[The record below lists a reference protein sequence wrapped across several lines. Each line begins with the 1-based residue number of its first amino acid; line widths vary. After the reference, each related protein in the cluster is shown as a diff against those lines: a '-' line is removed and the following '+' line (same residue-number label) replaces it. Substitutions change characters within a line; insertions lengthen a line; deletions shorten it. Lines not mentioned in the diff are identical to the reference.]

1 MAALKKTVLL
11 YGDASVREIDN
22 GVKNK
27 FRWEWLQETVT
38 IDGYHHKL
46 KDCFQKIAT
55 AGKVCCNYCND
66 TINYS
71 ANGKRALVSHVKQ
84 AKHLKAW
91 HVRRDNMKL
100 VVDSG
105 GVITTET
112 RNAVRT
118 VQLIDRV
125 ANSQVSSDFT
135 YLLLTVPM
143 TEYGQMSSSTSKF

>member
-1 MAALKKTVLL
+1 
-11 YGDASVREIDN
+11 
-22 GVKNK
+22 
-27 FRWEWLQETVT
+27 
-38 IDGYHHKL
+38 
-46 KDCFQKIAT
+46 
-55 AGKVCCNYCND
+55 
-66 TINYS
+66 
-71 ANGKRALVSHVKQ
+71 
-84 AKHLKAW
+84 
-91 HVRRDNMKL
+91 MKL

-118 VQLIDRV
+118 VPLIDRV